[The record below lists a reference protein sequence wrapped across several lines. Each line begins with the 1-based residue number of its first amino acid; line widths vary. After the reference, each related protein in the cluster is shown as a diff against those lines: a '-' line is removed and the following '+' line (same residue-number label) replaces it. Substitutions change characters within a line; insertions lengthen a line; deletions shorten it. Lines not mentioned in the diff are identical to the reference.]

1 MEQSVK
7 TVQLIDVLIVHS
19 VASINVT
26 SVRKDSSLMDKHV
39 LIAMINLIV
48 LFAQSVKVLK
58 NVPNATLDTALD
70 MLVQNLK
77 VSVLNVMILIVL
89 LVILTRASVSNVNQ
103 VFISTKTHTN
113 VCHVKAMFVRSVVD
127 L

>member
-1 MEQSVK
+1 
-7 TVQLIDVLIVHS
+7 
-19 VASINVT
+19 
-26 SVRKDSSLMDKHV
+26 MDKHV

-113 VCHVKAMFVRSVVD
+113 VFNVKAMFVRSVVD
-127 L
+127 LEPALSVMKIELS